1 MPTLTIR
8 KTWNVNGLPANPE
21 SIVLC
26 DPTGAYGIQRD
37 DTAAVIVAAGT
48 AMSPVATGVYEY
60 TVTGVDAGTTYT
72 AWIEIAYSGETYR
85 FEVAAVAGVDVASV
99 HYPDGLRTILDQLT
113 ALYAQIT
120 LQPKPTYNVEGNH
133 YRWTEYQEL
142 LGRQIEQ
149 LTKLLARAYPFEIVS
164 RG

>member
-1 MPTLTIR
+1 MATLTIR
-8 KTWNVNGLPANPE
+8 KTWTVDGTPANPD

-26 DPTGAYGIQRD
+26 DPTGSFGIRQD
-37 DTAAVIVAAGT
+37 DSGAVIVAAGT
-48 AMSPVATGVYEY
+48 PMTQVATGIFQY

-72 AWIEIAYSGETYR
+72 AWIAIVSGSETYR
-85 FEVAAVAGVDVASV
+85 FEITAVPGFDAAGACF
-99 HYPDGLRTILDQLT
+99 PDGLRTILKQLT
-113 ALYAQIT
+113 SLYVQVT

-133 YRWTEYQEL
+133 YRWNEYLEM

-149 LTKLLARAYPFEIVS
+149 LTKLIARAEPFEIVS